1 MMTVKEQQC
10 FLGGLGYYDLRYKE
24 PPREGDLAI
33 DELPGPVLTGAIR
46 KFQIE
51 HRQRPNGTQL
61 WVDGTWG
68 PATEEALREVIGTN
82 EAPQVEADP
91 DPKPETVD
99 PKPSK
104 IPASW
109 KEKYPYLEDINQ
121 ILCQCHG
128 RYCNGLPDDREFSEI
143 TLGWAN
149 EIGRILGVKIK
160 CTSGYR
166 CPQHNASIKN
176 ASPNSKHKQAIA
188 MDIQAADHSVSSK
201 RLYDVA
207 DKLIGDQGGVGIYSW
222 GIHIDSRGF
231 RSRWDSR

>member
-10 FLGGLGYYDLRYKE
+10 YLGGLGYYDLRYKE

-33 DELPGPVLTGAIR
+33 DELPGPVLTAAIR
-46 KFQIE
+46 QFQIE
-51 HRQRPNGTQL
+51 HRQRPDGTQL
-61 WVDGTWG
+61 WVDGLWG
-68 PATEEALREVIGTN
+68 PATEKALREVIGN
-82 EAPQVEADP
+82 AEEPQVEPEPEVPDAPDAP
-91 DPKPETVD
+91 DPSGED
-99 PKPSK
+99 
-104 IPASW
+104 
-109 KEKYPYLEDINQ
+109 EFPYLVDWQ
-121 ILCQCHG
+121 RRVRCQCGG

-149 EIGRILGVKIK
+149 EIGRILGVKIQ

-166 CPQHNASIKN
+166 CPRHNASIKN

-188 MDIQAADHSVSSK
+188 MDIQAVDHSVSPK
-201 RLYDVA
+201 KLYDAA

-222 GIHIDSRGF
+222 GVHIDSRGF